1 MLGRVKLRPGERP
14 RKFTKEAKMLRLTRS
29 STWLSAVAAA
39 ALLGAATATA
49 ASLGVSSDAVNNAAS
64 SSAQAPGQVADPNAL
79 RICAAKNQ
87 PPLSLED
94 GSGLENKIGVALA
107 DALKRKA
114 QFVWSDRPAI
124 YLVRDYLDKNLCDV
138 IVGLDTG
145 DPRVATSKSYYRTG
159 YVFVSRAD
167 RDLDV
172 KSWNDARLKKAGHI
186 VVAFGSP
193 GEVLLKDRG
202 QYEDNMAYLYSLVN
216 FRSARNQ
223 YTQIDPS
230 RMVGEVVN
238 GSAEIAVG
246 FAPDVARYVKAS
258 TVPLR
263 MALIEDD
270 AAKSN
275 GEKVPQR
282 FAQSVAVRRDDKA
295 LLDAVNTALV
305 AAKPKI
311 DEILKAE
318 GVPLLPVTQ

>member
-1 MLGRVKLRPGERP
+1 
-14 RKFTKEAKMLRLTRS
+14 MLRVRLYLWFR
-29 STWLSAVAAA
+29 VAAL
-39 ALLGAATATA
+39 ALFGAANASA
-49 ASLGVSSDAVNNAAS
+49 ASLGVSGE
-64 SSAQAPGQVADPNAL
+64 SANVTVPAPAADPNVL

-114 QFVWSDRPAI
+114 QFVWSEKPAI
-124 YLVRDYLDKNLCDV
+124 YLVRDYLDKNQCDV
-138 IVGLDTG
+138 IIGLDTD
-145 DPRVATSKSYYRTG
+145 DPRVATSKPYYRTG

-167 RDLDV
+167 RDFDF
-172 KSWNDARLKKAGHI
+172 KSWNDARLKKLGHI

-193 GEVLLKDRG
+193 GEVLMKDMG
-202 QYEDNMAYLYSLVN
+202 VYEDSMAYLYSLVN

-238 GSAEIAVG
+238 GTAEIAVG
-246 FAPDVARYVKAS
+246 FAPDVARYVKGS

-263 MALIEDD
+263 MTLIEDD

-282 FAQSVAVRRDDKA
+282 FDQSVAVRRDDKA
-295 LLDAVNTALV
+295 LLAAVDAALV

-311 DEILKAE
+311 EEILTAE
-318 GVPLLPVTQ
+318 GVPLLPTSP

>member
-1 MLGRVKLRPGERP
+1 
-14 RKFTKEAKMLRLTRS
+14 MLRVRS
-29 STWLSAVAAA
+29 SLWFGVAAL
-39 ALLGAATATA
+39 ALFGNANASA
-49 ASLGVSSDAVNNAAS
+49 ASLGVSGDAVGNAAP
-64 SSAQAPGQVADPNAL
+64 AATPAPAADPNVL

-107 DALKRKA
+107 DAMKRKP
-114 QFVWSDRPAI
+114 QFVWSEKPAI

-145 DPRVATSKSYYRTG
+145 DSRVATSKPYYRTG

-172 KSWNDARLKKAGHI
+172 KSWNDGRLKKLGHI

-193 GEVLLKDRG
+193 GEVLMKDMG
-202 QYEDNMAYLYSLVN
+202 VYEDNMAYLYSLVN

-238 GSAEIAVG
+238 GAAEIAVG
-246 FAPDVARYVKAS
+246 FAPDVARYVKGSA
-258 TVPLR
+258 VPLR
-263 MALIEDD
+263 MTLIEDD

-282 FAQSVAVRRDDKA
+282 FDQSVAVRRDDKA
-295 LLDAVNTALV
+295 LLAAVDAALV

-311 DEILKAE
+311 EEILKTE
-318 GVPLLPVTQ
+318 GVPLLPVTP